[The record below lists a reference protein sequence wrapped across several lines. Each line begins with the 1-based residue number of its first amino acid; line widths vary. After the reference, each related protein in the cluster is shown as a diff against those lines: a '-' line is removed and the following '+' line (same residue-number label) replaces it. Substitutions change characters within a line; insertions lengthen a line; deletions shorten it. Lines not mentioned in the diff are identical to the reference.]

1 LTGGN
6 DSEVHAI
13 SWAITEYA
21 QGELRTTKFNATACG
36 KEVRE
41 QINGTGALSLF
52 TLQLRTD
59 ECIRVLITKP
69 SATLNKLRE
78 LARYVL
84 KLFRTS
90 CEIEE
95 IEPSTIAD
103 LAFGSDLTDLCR
115 KQIQGVLEP
124 LSAKV
129 FVGYFEG
136 GRRMW
141 NSRISSC

>member
-6 DSEVHAI
+6 EREVHAI
-13 SWAITEYA
+13 SWAITEYT

-41 QINGTGALSLF
+41 QINGRRILSLF

-59 ECIRVLITKP
+59 ECIRVLITKL

-90 CEIEE
+90 CKIEE
-95 IEPSTIAD
+95 IEPDTTANLGGST
-103 LAFGSDLTDLCR
+103 FGPELTDLGR
-115 KQIQGVLEP
+115 K
-124 LSAKV
+124 
-129 FVGYFEG
+129 
-136 GRRMW
+136 
-141 NSRISSC
+141 